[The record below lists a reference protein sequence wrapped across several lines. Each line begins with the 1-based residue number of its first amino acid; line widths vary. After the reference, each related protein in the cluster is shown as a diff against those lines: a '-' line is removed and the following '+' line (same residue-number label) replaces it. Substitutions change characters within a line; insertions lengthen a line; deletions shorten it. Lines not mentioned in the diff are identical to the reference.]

1 MRRTATAIWN
11 GTGLEGSGTPTTPSG
26 VLAKQPYSTKMR
38 FMSEDGRAGTNP
50 EELVAAAHAGCFA
63 MALSFQLTGAGFTP
77 DELKVDAVMSMAQEG
92 VDWSISGVTLRL
104 TAKVPNISQEKFLE
118 LANNAKVGCPI
129 SKALASVPITLEA
142 TLT

>member
-1 MRRTATAIWN
+1 MRR
-11 GTGLEGSGTPTTPSG
+11 
-26 VLAKQPYSTKMR
+26 
-38 FMSEDGRAGTNP
+38 SEDGRAGTNP
-50 EELVAAAHAGCFA
+50 EE
-63 MALSFQLTGAGFTP
+63 
-77 DELKVDAVMSMAQEG
+77 KVDAVVSMAQEG

-129 SKALASVPITLEA
+129 SKALASLPITLEA